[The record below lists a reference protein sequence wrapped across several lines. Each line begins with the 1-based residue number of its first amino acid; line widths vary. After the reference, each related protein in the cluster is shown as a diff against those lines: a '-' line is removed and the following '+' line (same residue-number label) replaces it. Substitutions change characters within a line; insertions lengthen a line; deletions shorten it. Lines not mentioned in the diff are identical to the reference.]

1 MRASRG
7 FAATALLTAILALP
21 LGCWIGAAC
30 GWPTRGLQAGF
41 FVASIGWLYATL
53 RIQQKPPLGSGLVL
67 AAWIA
72 ALASRAALLPLPPS
86 DDVHRYVWEGRVA
99 LAGHNPYLH
108 APDAPELAALR
119 DEHWAGINNRDHRAI
134 YPPTAQIL
142 FMGGALLTHDPAQFK
157 LLLTGAE
164 LAALGLL
171 WAWRRRAG
179 CGQQALIYALCPI
192 PMLAIAREGHLEG
205 LTVFGLALWL
215 WASERRGQWTR
226 GAVLGGVGLGLA
238 IGTKVVPL
246 LLVPWWL
253 SRLLREEAPM
263 GVDSRRQWAAG
274 FRCGLGLAAL
284 LAVLL
289 LPAAAYWNAGVEMVA
304 PLRNFATEFHNL
316 DATRQWLR
324 AALGASVAEA
334 LIRATVVGLALTAGL
349 WARGA
354 APALLW
360 VVGAA
365 LILAPTLHPWY
376 GVWVAPALP
385 ATPHGLW
392 LALLVLLGLAYEG
405 DAQRDAGGV
414 WSMPLWVGSTIHG
427 AFYCCAVALLARRQL
442 CGRHVAASKAPPAD
456 EPGHHSE

>member
-1 MRASRG
+1 M
-7 FAATALLTAILALP
+7 
-21 LGCWIGAAC
+21 AC

-41 FVASIGWLYATL
+41 FVAAIGWLWATL
-53 RIQQKPPLGSGLVL
+53 RIRQAPPIGAGFVL
-67 AAWIA
+67 AAWVA

-99 LAGHNPYLH
+99 LAGHNPYLS

-134 YPPTAQIL
+134 YPPTAQIC
-142 FMGGALLTHDPAQFK
+142 FAGGALLTHDPARFK
-157 LLLTGAE
+157 LLLVGAE

-179 CGQQALIYALCPI
+179 RGEQALIYALCPI

-205 LTVFGLALWL
+205 LTVLGLALWL
-215 WASERRGQWTR
+215 WASERRAQATT

-246 LLVPWWL
+246 LLVPWWICC
-253 SRLLREEAPM
+253 LLRQQPSELE
-263 GVDSRRQWAAG
+263 SRRWGSAAR
-274 FRCGLGLAAL
+274 RCGRGLAAL
-284 LAVLL
+284 LGVLL
-289 LPAAAYWNAGVEMVA
+289 LPAAAYWNAGLEMVA

-316 DATRQWLR
+316 DATREWLR
-324 AALGASVAEA
+324 AAVGVSGAES
-334 LIRATVVGLALTAGL
+334 LIRATIVGLALTAGL

-354 APALLW
+354 ATAMLW
-360 VVGAA
+360 VVGAV

-376 GVWVAPALP
+376 GVWIAPALA

-414 WSMPLWVGSTIHG
+414 WFMPQWVGPAIHG
-427 AFYCCAVALLARRQL
+427 AFYVCAAALAVRSLWR
-442 CGRHVAASKAPPAD
+442 GNVAAREAPPAD
-456 EPGHHSE
+456 EPGREAE